1 MSADQESLRVR
12 DRAAPNVE
20 RPGQTLPSR
29 NGQGPDVTVH
39 IGEPEGMSNGV
50 APSHA
55 GTNGT
60 RPSEPMAPV
69 GAATNG
75 TGISELKHASRNGAT
90 HPKTFVTYDVDWDA
104 YLPKRSS
111 GLAWRV
117 GQRVKRVLD
126 AVLAFGM
133 VVALLPLFLVVS
145 LLVRLTSRGPA
156 LYVCEYVGRRGRR
169 FSGYKFRTMVADA
182 EGKKTELLHLNHMKG
197 PAFKIRR
204 DPRITSL
211 GRVLRKFSIDEL
223 PQLWNV
229 VKGEMS
235 LVGPRPPLPEEWVEF
250 KDWQRAKLTVVPG
263 ITCSWQVSGRSDIV
277 DFDEWA
283 RLDLEYIEQ
292 WSLWEDSKL
301 LIRTIPAVLTGNG
314 AY

>member
-1 MSADQESLRVR
+1 MSPDQEPLRVR
-12 DRAAPNVE
+12 DRADAAEE
-20 RPGQTLPSR
+20 RVDRVPPSQ
-29 NGQGPDVTVH
+29 NGQRPNGKAS
-39 IGEPEGMSNGV
+39 ILERGRGASNGV
-50 APSHA
+50 APTH
-55 GTNGT
+55 
-60 RPSEPMAPV
+60 
-69 GAATNG
+69 AATNG
-75 TGISELKHASRNGAT
+75 IGVGHASTNGARLGQ
-90 HPKTFVTYDVDWDA
+90 TFVAYDVDWDSC
-104 YLPKRSS
+104 LPDRST
-111 GLAWRV
+111 GLSWQI

-133 VVALLPLFLVVS
+133 VLALLPLFLVVAVM
-145 LLVRLTSRGPA
+145 VRLTSRGPV

-169 FSGYKFRTMVADA
+169 FMGYKFRTMVADA
-182 EGKKTELLHLNHMKG
+182 EARKAELLHLNHMKG

-204 DPRITSL
+204 DPRITPL

-229 VKGEMS
+229 VKGDMS

-250 KDWQRAKLTVVPG
+250 KDWQRAKLAVVPG
-263 ITCSWQVSGRSDIV
+263 ITCTWQVNGRSDIV

-283 RLDLEYIEQ
+283 RLDLEYIER

-301 LIRTIPAVLTGNG
+301 LVRTIPAVLKGHG